1 MASLYVTE
9 FGSRLGASGVPTMPP
24 IAQQKVTF
32 TGTPGV
38 SAAFSASTRTI
49 RVQADGICSIRVF
62 SGATS
67 NAAITD
73 MRMTAGQTEWLAV
86 APGAKISAITNT

>member
-9 FGSRLGASGVPTMPP
+9 FSNRLSASGVPTMPP

-32 TGTPGV
+32 TGTAGV
-38 SAAFSASTRTI
+38 SAAFNVATRTI
-49 RVQADGICSIRVF
+49 RVQADGICSVRVF

-67 NAAITD
+67 NATVSD
-73 MRMTAGQTEWLAV
+73 MRLTAGQTEWFAV

>member
-9 FGSRLGASGVPTMPP
+9 FSSRLGANCTPTMPP
-24 IAQQKVTF
+24 VAQQKVAF

-38 SAAFSASTRTI
+38 SAAFGASTRTI

-62 SGATS
+62 SGATA
-67 NAAITD
+67 NAAVTD
-73 MRMTAGQTEWLAV
+73 LRLIAGQTEWYAV
-86 APGAKISAITNT
+86 APGSKISAITNT